1 MREAKIIANS
11 IVYQLID
18 SFLDGVSLY
27 DVSDEGVIT
36 EKIIEQVRVELD
48 NMQQKLAN
56 KGIVSENIVSN
67 IFRKVLNLPTKTISE
82 L

>member
-18 SFLDGVSLY
+18 SFLNGVSLS
-27 DVSDEGVIT
+27 DVRDEVVIT
-36 EKIIEQVRVELD
+36 EKIIEQVKTELD

-67 IFRKVLNLPTKTISE
+67 IFREVLNLPTKTTSE
-82 L
+82 F